1 MTAICTNCATGMT
14 NADDSVWD
22 DATDDERAAIDASIE
37 ALGLVT
43 LAEHDF
49 GGMFDCFVCDQPDI
63 GTGYTTEEN

>member
-1 MTAICTNCATGMT
+1 MAAICTNCATGMT

-22 DATDDERAAIDASIE
+22 DYTDEERASIDASIE

-43 LAEHDF
+43 LTPVDYA
-49 GGMFDCFVCDQPDI
+49 GYFDCFVCDMTDI

>member
-22 DATDDERAAIDASIE
+22 DTTEEERAGIDASIE

-43 LAEHDF
+43 LTEHDF
-49 GGMFDCFVCDQPDI
+49 GGMFTCFVCNQADL
-63 GTGYTTEEN
+63 GSGYLTEEN